1 MRSTKSTWAMTVIA
15 AVAVC
20 ATIGTAHAQ
29 GAKIEITPFVGY
41 YVGSD
46 IYTSYQ
52 SGAGNTAGVELTNS
66 ALYGG
71 RLTIGS
77 ERGAIEFAY
86 TREGSDVKLQRALT
100 AGQATDLGR
109 LDIDSYDINFIGY
122 QRVANPRMY
131 PFGSIGFGW
140 SRTNPQINASAI
152 DAGAPSEIEGKTLF
166 NFNFAIGMK
175 YEMSPKLSTR
185 IEGRWRVTDTNITTD
200 SGVWCDPYGYCYGYA
215 SSWYNSG
222 ELIVGLSYALR

>member
-1 MRSTKSTWAMTVIA
+1 MRHLKWTALFAAMA
-15 AVAVC
+15 AC
-20 ATIGTAHAQ
+20 ALVNAPAARAQ
-29 GAKIEITPFVGY
+29 SRLEITPFVGY
-41 YVGSD
+41 YIASDLYSSYGGATAPTSVGLEND
-46 IYTSYQ
+46 FMW
-52 SGAGNTAGVELTNS
+52 
-66 ALYGG
+66 GG
-71 RLTIGS
+71 RLTAS
-77 ERGAIEFAY
+77 NERGGIEFAY
-86 TREGSDVKLQRALT
+86 TRSGSDVKLDRALS
-100 AGQATDLGR
+100 GQPRTDVGR

-122 QRVANPRMY
+122 QRTSNPRLF

-140 SRTNPQINASAI
+140 SVTHPTLDADFIDAASAQ
-152 DAGAPSEIEGKTLF
+152 PEGKTLF
-166 NFNFAIGMK
+166 NFNFAVGMK